1 MALPDMR
8 DTETINADN
17 EKRKYLKIGTILLVI
32 LIPLIWYAVTYNS
45 LITMGNDV
53 EAKWQQVEVQ
63 YQRRMDLIP
72 NLVNTVKGYASF
84 EQKVITDVTEM
95 RSRWQSAST
104 KEDKISAA
112 NDFENALGRL
122 IAVVENYP
130 DLKASQNFLAL
141 QDELANT
148 ENKIAVER
156 QRYNEAVRDY
166 NIAISQIPTSMVA
179 SGMGLNKKP
188 YFEAKK
194 GLQEPVQVDFN
205 FSKSN

>member
-1 MALPDMR
+1 MPLPDIR
-8 DTETINADN
+8 DTEAINADI
-17 EKRKYLKIGTILLVI
+17 EKKRYLKIGIILLII
-32 LIPLIWYAVTYNS
+32 LIPIIWYVATYNS

-84 EQKVITDVTEM
+84 EQKVITDVTET

-104 KEDKISAA
+104 REDKISAA
-112 NDFENALGRL
+112 GDFENALGRL

-130 DLKASQNFLAL
+130 NLKASQNFLAL

-166 NIAISQIPTSMVA
+166 NIAINKIPTNIVA
-179 SGMGLNKKP
+179 QELGLTKKP

-194 GLQEPVQVDFN
+194 GSQEPAQVDFN
-205 FSKSN
+205 FSKS

>member
-1 MALPDMR
+1 MPITDIR
-8 DTETINADN
+8 DTETINA
-17 EKRKYLKIGTILLVI
+17 ELKRKKYIKIGIILLII
-32 LIPLIWYAVTYNS
+32 LVPIIWYVATYNS
-45 LITMGNDV
+45 LITMDNSV

-104 KEDKISAA
+104 REDKISAA
-112 NDFENALGRL
+112 GDFENALGRL

-130 DLKASQNFLAL
+130 DLKASKNFLAL

-166 NIAISQIPTSMVA
+166 NIAINTIPANIVA
-179 SGMGLNKKP
+179 QEMGLTKKP
-188 YFEAKK
+188 YFEAKT
-194 GLQEPVQVDFN
+194 GSQEPAKVDFN
-205 FSKSN
+205 FSKS

>member
-1 MALPDMR
+1 MPPDMR
-8 DTETINADN
+8 DTETINAELN
-17 EKRKYLKIGTILLVI
+17 RKKYIKIGIVLLI
-32 LIPLIWYAVTYNS
+32 IFIPIIWYVATYNN
-45 LITMGNDV
+45 LITKSNDV
-53 EAKWQQVEVQ
+53 DAKWQQVEVQ

-84 EQKVITDVTEM
+84 EQNVITDVTEA
-95 RSRWQSAST
+95 RSRWESAST
-104 KEDKISAA
+104 PEDKISAA
-112 NDFENALGRL
+112 GNFESALGRL

-166 NIAISQIPTSMVA
+166 NIAINSIPTNIVA
-179 SGMGLNKKP
+179 QEMGLSKKP
-188 YFEAKK
+188 YFEAKT
-194 GLQEPVQVDFN
+194 GSEEPVKVDFN
-205 FSKSN
+205 FSKS

>member
-1 MALPDMR
+1 MSFPDIR
-8 DTETINADN
+8 DTETINADL
-17 EKRKYLKIGTILLVI
+17 KKKKYLKIGIILLVI
-32 LIPLIWYAVTYNS
+32 LIPVIWYVSTYNS
-45 LITMGNDV
+45 LITMDNSV

-95 RSRWQSAST
+95 RSRWQNAST
-104 KEDKISAA
+104 REDKINAA
-112 NDFENALGRL
+112 DGLDQALGRL
-122 IAVVENYP
+122 IAVTENYP
-130 DLKASQNFLAL
+130 NLKANQNFLAL

-166 NIAISQIPTSMVA
+166 NIAINQIPTNIVA
-179 SGMGLNKKP
+179 QGLGLTKKP
-188 YFEAKK
+188 YFESKK
-194 GLQEPVQVDFN
+194 GSEEPVNVDFN
-205 FSKSN
+205 FSK

>member
-1 MALPDMR
+1 MPLPDMR
-8 DTETINADN
+8 DTETIEA
-17 EKRKYLKIGTILLVI
+17 EIRKKKYIKIGIFLLII
-32 LIPLIWYAVTYNS
+32 LIPIIWYVATYNS
-45 LITMGNDV
+45 LITMDNNL

-72 NLVNTVKGYASF
+72 NLVNTVKGYAAF
-84 EQKVITDVTEM
+84 EQKVITDVTEL
-95 RSRWQSAST
+95 RSRWQGATT

-112 NDFENALGRL
+112 GDLDRALGRL
-122 IAVVENYP
+122 IAVAENYP
-130 DLKASQNFLAL
+130 DLKANQNFLAL

-166 NIAISQIPTSMVA
+166 NIAINQIPTSIVA
-179 SGMGLNKKP
+179 NDLGLTKKP

-194 GLQEPVQVDFN
+194 GAEEPVQVDFN
-205 FSKSN
+205 FSKT

>member
-1 MALPDMR
+1 MSMPDIR
-8 DTETINADN
+8 DIETINADM
-17 EKRKYLKIGTILLVI
+17 KKKKYLRIGIILVLI
-32 LIPLIWYAVTYNS
+32 LIPVLWYVATYNS
-45 LITMGNDV
+45 LITMDNSV

-84 EQKVITDVTEM
+84 EQKVITDVTET

-104 KEDKISAA
+104 PEEKISAA
-112 NDFENALGRL
+112 GDFENALGRL

-166 NIAISQIPTSMVA
+166 NIAINKIPTNMVA
-179 SGMGLNKKP
+179 QELGLTKKP

-194 GLQEPVQVDFN
+194 GSQEPAQVDFN
-205 FSKSN
+205 FSKS

>member
-1 MALPDMR
+1 MPITDIR
-8 DTETINADN
+8 DTETINA
-17 EKRKYLKIGTILLVI
+17 ELKRKKYIKIGIILLII
-32 LIPLIWYAVTYNS
+32 LVPIIWYVATYNS
-45 LITMGNDV
+45 LITMDNSV

-84 EQKVITDVTEM
+84 EQKVITDVTEL

-104 KEDKISAA
+104 REDKISAA
-112 NDFENALGRL
+112 GDFENALGRL

-130 DLKASQNFLAL
+130 DLKASKNFLAL

-166 NIAISQIPTSMVA
+166 NIAINKIPTNIVA
-179 SGMGLNKKP
+179 QEMGLTKKP
-188 YFEAKK
+188 YFEAKT
-194 GLQEPVQVDFN
+194 GSQEPAQVDFN
-205 FSKSN
+205 FSKS

>member
-1 MALPDMR
+1 MPLPDIR
-8 DTETINADN
+8 DTETINA
-17 EKRKYLKIGTILLVI
+17 ETRKKRYIKIGIILLVI
-32 LIPLIWYAVTYNS
+32 LIPIIWYVATYNS
-45 LITMGNDV
+45 LITMDNSV

-95 RSRWQSAST
+95 RSRWQSATSR
-104 KEDKISAA
+104 EDKINAA
-112 NDFENALGRL
+112 DGLDQALGRL
-122 IAVVENYP
+122 IAVAENYP
-130 DLKASQNFLAL
+130 DLKANQNFLAL

-166 NIAISQIPTSMVA
+166 NIAINRIPTNIVA
-179 SGMGLNKKP
+179 QGLGLTKKP
-188 YFEAKK
+188 YFESKK
-194 GLQEPVQVDFN
+194 GSEEPVQVDFN
-205 FSKSN
+205 FSKS

>member
-1 MALPDMR
+1 MPMPDLR
-8 DTETINADN
+8 DTDAIYAEI
-17 EKRKYLKIGTILLVI
+17 KMKKYLKIGAVLLIILVPI
-32 LIPLIWYAVTYNS
+32 IWYVWTYNS
-45 LITMGNDV
+45 LITLDNNV

-72 NLVNTVKGYASF
+72 NLINTVKGYASF
-84 EQKVITDVTEM
+84 EQKVITDITEI
-95 RSRWQSAST
+95 RSRWQGAIT
-104 KEDKISAA
+104 KEDKIAA
-112 NDFENALGRL
+112 AEDFERALGRL
-122 IAVVENYP
+122 IAVAENYP

-166 NIAISQIPTSMVA
+166 NIAINKIPTSTVA
-179 SGMGLNKKP
+179 QGMGLAKKP

-194 GLQEPVQVDFN
+194 GSQEPVVVDFN
-205 FSKSN
+205 VSK

>member
-1 MALPDMR
+1 MPLPDIR
-8 DTETINADN
+8 DTETINADIKK
-17 EKRKYLKIGTILLVI
+17 KRYIEIGIILFVI
-32 LIPLIWYAVTYNS
+32 LIPVIWYLATYNN
-45 LITMGNDV
+45 LITMDNSV

-104 KEDKISAA
+104 REDKISAA
-112 NDFENALGRL
+112 SDFETALGKL
-122 IAVVENYP
+122 IVVVENYP
-130 DLKASQNFLAL
+130 DLKANQNFLAL

-166 NIAISQIPTSMVA
+166 NIAINKIPTNIVA
-179 SGMGLNKKP
+179 QGLGLSKKP
-188 YFEAKK
+188 YFESKK
-194 GLQEPVQVDFN
+194 GSEEPVQVDCN
-205 FSKSN
+205 FSKS

>member
-1 MALPDMR
+1 MVTMTSNDMR
-8 DTETINADN
+8 DAEAINADIRM
-17 EKRKYLKIGTILLVI
+17 KKYLKTGIILLI
-32 LIPLIWYAVTYNS
+32 IFIPIIWYVWTYNS
-45 LITMGNDV
+45 LITMDNNV

-95 RSRWQSAST
+95 RSKWQSANT
-104 KEDKISAA
+104 REDKISAA
-112 NDFENALGRL
+112 VDFENALGRL

-166 NIAISQIPTSMVA
+166 NIAINTIPMKFVA
-179 SGMGLNKKP
+179 EGMGLTKKP

-194 GLQEPVQVDFN
+194 GSEEPINVNFDF
-205 FSKSN
+205 S